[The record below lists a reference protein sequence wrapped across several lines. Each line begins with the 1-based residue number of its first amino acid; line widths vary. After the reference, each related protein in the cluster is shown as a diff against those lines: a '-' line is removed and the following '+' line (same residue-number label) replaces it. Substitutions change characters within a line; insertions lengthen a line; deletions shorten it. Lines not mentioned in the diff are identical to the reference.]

1 MVITTLSRRSSRPA
15 TALSSTDWG
24 VALASSITA
33 SGNSRSISYWYRRA
47 ATALSRSPA
56 GPNTSRMVP
65 MGGCLALPKLV
76 MATAARSP
84 ARTPFR
90 LVSTWMGPGSRSL
103 SGRSHSPRLCRTS
116 TPVTVLLARSTT
128 AVIRA
133 VRRRPSSPPSSSG
146 RASTRSPCHAPPS
159 ARGGMNQSS
168 SRPPPSSGTRKPKP
182 RLVA

>member
-84 ARTPFR
+84 FR

-133 VRRRPSSPPSSSG
+133 GRRRPSSPPSSSG